1 MYSTSHRL
9 TNDDLESSPSPASDL
24 IDLEPYRQHGT
35 AAHGYWS
42 LSMINTRGCPY
53 ACTWCQKGIFGRSYR
68 SRSAANAAEEMR
80 LIKTQYA
87 PDQIRV
93 VDDITGVNRQWVFQ
107 WRDEV
112 MQRGAGIPV
121 ECLSSGNLV

>member
-1 MYSTSHRL
+1 MIGARL
-9 TNDDLESSPSPASDL
+9 IARPTAAAIADLDTIPFPARDL
-24 IDLEPYRQHGT
+24 IDVDAYRAAWI

-68 SRSAANAAEEMR
+68 SRSAANAAQEMR
-80 LIKTQYA
+80 LIKEQYG

-93 VDDITGVNRQWVFQ
+93 VDDITGVDRRWV
-107 WRDEV
+107 
-112 MQRGAGIPV
+112 
-121 ECLSSGNLV
+121 SSGATRS